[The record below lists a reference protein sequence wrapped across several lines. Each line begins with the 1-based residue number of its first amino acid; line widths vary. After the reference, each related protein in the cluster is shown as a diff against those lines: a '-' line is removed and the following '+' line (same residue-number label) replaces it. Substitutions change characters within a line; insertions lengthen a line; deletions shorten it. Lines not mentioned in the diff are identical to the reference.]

1 MVHNQLQAKDDCW
14 RIDALYKLQPNK
26 VHSKKMQYMKVH
38 HGEVH
43 HKEVHHEEVQLKL
56 QRHKSDRWE
65 KTTVGI
71 LRHCTS
77 WHPCSTIRCSTQRHS
92 TRRCCRGRCST
103 RRCSTSCSDTKD
115 SKSCMRSRSNGR
127 CSPLILQEGLLP
139 PPHHFPPPPI
149 PQFCLHLTPT
159 L

>member
-43 HKEVHHEEVQLKL
+43 HKEVHHEEVQLNL

-71 LRHCTS
+71 WVTD
-77 WHPCSTIRCSTQRHS
+77 TITYYHS
-92 TRRCCRGRCST
+92 ITYPTLPITRLFWVVT
-103 RRCSTSCSDTKD
+103 
-115 SKSCMRSRSNGR
+115 
-127 CSPLILQEGLLP
+127 LILLLI
-139 PPHHFPPPPI
+139 PPH
-149 PQFCLHLTPT
+149 
-159 L
+159 

>member
-56 QRHKSDRWE
+56 QRAQK
-65 KTTVGI
+65 
-71 LRHCTS
+71 
-77 WHPCSTIRCSTQRHS
+77 
-92 TRRCCRGRCST
+92 
-103 RRCSTSCSDTKD
+103 
-115 SKSCMRSRSNGR
+115 MRSLGKDDCWHTGGNVICRSA
-127 CSPLILQEGLLP
+127 
-139 PPHHFPPPPI
+139 
-149 PQFCLHLTPT
+149 
-159 L
+159 

>member
-77 WHPCSTIRCSTQRHS
+77 C
-92 TRRCCRGRCST
+92 
-103 RRCSTSCSDTKD
+103 
-115 SKSCMRSRSNGR
+115 
-127 CSPLILQEGLLP
+127 ILAAQEGVAHRGTAHEDCCWEVQHKEV
-139 PPHHFPPPPI
+139 HHKEV
-149 PQFCLHLTPT
+149 LHKLQ
-159 L
+159 

>member
-14 RIDALYKLQPNK
+14 LIDALYKLQPNK

-71 LRHCTS
+71 WRYYAPCIVTGSRHQYVY
-77 WHPCSTIRCSTQRHS
+77 HFR
-92 TRRCCRGRCST
+92 
-103 RRCSTSCSDTKD
+103 
-115 SKSCMRSRSNGR
+115 
-127 CSPLILQEGLLP
+127 EG
-139 PPHHFPPPPI
+139 F
-149 PQFCLHLTPT
+149 
-159 L
+159 

>member
-1 MVHNQLQAKDDCW
+1 ME
-14 RIDALYKLQPNK
+14 ALYKLQPNK

-77 WHPCSTIRCSTQRHS
+77 CSPIRCIARRRVAWRRVHMRH
-92 TRRCCRGRCST
+92 RGCNLTMPVAEPCVYEVVEVS
-103 RRCSTSCSDTKD
+103 CTSYCIS
-115 SKSCMRSRSNGR
+115 
-127 CSPLILQEGLLP
+127 
-139 PPHHFPPPPI
+139 
-149 PQFCLHLTPT
+149 
-159 L
+159 

>member
-71 LRHCTS
+71 WRHCTS
-77 WHPCSTIRCSTQRHS
+77 CSPIRCIA
-92 TRRCCRGRCST
+92 
-103 RRCSTSCSDTKD
+103 RRCST
-115 SKSCMRSRSNGR
+115 
-127 CSPLILQEGLLP
+127 
-139 PPHHFPPPPI
+139 
-149 PQFCLHLTPT
+149 
-159 L
+159 

>member
-1 MVHNQLQAKDDCW
+1 
-14 RIDALYKLQPNK
+14 
-26 VHSKKMQYMKVH
+26 MQYMKVH

-77 WHPCSTIRCSTQRHS
+77 C
-92 TRRCCRGRCST
+92 
-103 RRCSTSCSDTKD
+103 
-115 SKSCMRSRSNGR
+115 
-127 CSPLILQEGLLP
+127 ILAAQEGLAYIYRGTAQDLEDATLGGAA
-139 PPHHFPPPPI
+139 
-149 PQFCLHLTPT
+149 QGGAAQGGATQVVVTQKTPSPA
-159 L
+159 

>member
-14 RIDALYKLQPNK
+14 RIDGLYKVQPNK

-43 HKEVHHEEVQLKL
+43 HKEVHHEEMQLKL
-56 QRHKSDRWE
+56 QLEHKRCDRWE

-77 WHPCSTIRCSTQRHS
+77 C
-92 TRRCCRGRCST
+92 
-103 RRCSTSCSDTKD
+103 
-115 SKSCMRSRSNGR
+115 
-127 CSPLILQEGLLP
+127 ILAAQ
-139 PPHHFPPPPI
+139 
-149 PQFCLHLTPT
+149 
-159 L
+159 

>member
-71 LRHCTS
+71 LRHCTRWLGFNRRQRMGQAKRPQTTS
-77 WHPCSTIRCSTQRHS
+77 STDEHS
-92 TRRCCRGRCST
+92 YG
-103 RRCSTSCSDTKD
+103 
-115 SKSCMRSRSNGR
+115 
-127 CSPLILQEGLLP
+127 
-139 PPHHFPPPPI
+139 
-149 PQFCLHLTPT
+149 
-159 L
+159 